1 MTPEQNPDTEV
12 QRILALKRH
21 EQPPPAFFQG
31 FSDRVIEGIHSAGPA
46 PRPTLR
52 QRLSVEFYGVPIY
65 ICAAGVLVCGLL
77 AGGLIASLRVGP
89 AKADPLATKLD
100 PSGAGA
106 EPVHSLV
113 PPLHSAG
120 MAPGGA
126 QPLGSRP
133 VRASLAPA
141 ETSGSPGTSK

>member
-1 MTPEQNPDTEV
+1 MTPEQHPDTEV

-31 FSDRVIEGIHSAGPA
+31 FSNRVIEGIHSAGPA

-89 AKADPLATKLD
+89 AKPDPLATTSD
-100 PSGAGA
+100 PSGGA
-106 EPVHSLV
+106 EPVHALV
-113 PPLHSAG
+113 PPTHSAG
-120 MAPGGA
+120 MSPATV

-133 VRASLAPA
+133 IRASLAPA
-141 ETSGSPGTSK
+141 ETTGSGGAK

>member
-1 MTPEQNPDTEV
+1 MTPEQHPDTEV

-31 FSDRVIEGIHSAGPA
+31 FSNRVIEGIHSAGPA

-89 AKADPLATKLD
+89 AKPDPFASKSD
-100 PSGAGA
+100 PSGTT
-106 EPVHSLV
+106 EPVHALV
-113 PPLHSAG
+113 PPAST
-120 MAPGGA
+120 PGLVPA
-126 QPLGSRP
+126 ATQPP
-133 VRASLAPA
+133 ANHPIRASLAPS
-141 ETSGSPGTSK
+141 ESPSR